1 MMSYIH
7 LYFSDRIVES
17 KEFDKLQNI
26 RSTISPWGRNQ

>member
-17 KEFDKLQNI
+17 EEIDKFQNI
-26 RSTISPWGRNQ
+26 SPTISPWRRN